1 MTSIRLP
8 RLLDANLQETARLH
22 PLRLSVDLRLD
33 PLSTAEMVLPAS
45 SPWVSPRDLIELY
58 DENGSLGVYRVKTM

>member
-1 MTSIRLP
+1 MSIRLP

-33 PLSTAEMVLPAS
+33 PLSTAEMVLPAN
-45 SPWVSPRDLIELY
+45 SPWVL
-58 DENGSLGVYRVKTM
+58 